1 MNDKIIQKIESLP
14 PLPKTV
20 LEVEEFRKKQDKE
33 LSELLRIIE
42 KDALIVSTLLKIAN
56 SAMFGFRTK
65 VEVPSRALNLLGIN
79 FTVSIAIGGSIQNL
93 LKASLKPYGI
103 TSDDFM
109 KGSNIASSLAN
120 IWLSS
125 FEVDHQDDIILASLL
140 QEVGKFVLASIIVQD
155 QKEQEFI
162 EKIENSSVKEA
173 EEELLETTTAKV
185 TAQIFKHWR
194 LSDNLITLIEFADHI
209 NDVEEEFKQRVQ
221 ILDVIKTAA
230 SVIEPL
236 SDENIK
242 KALEKAKTYGFDVE
256 ILKASIKELKT
267 KLESNE
273 EI

>member
-1 MNDKIIQKIESLP
+1 MNDKIVQKIESLP
-14 PLPKTV
+14 PLPKTII
-20 LEVEEFRKKQDKE
+20 EIEEFRKKPDKE
-33 LSELLRIIE
+33 LGELLRIIE

-65 VEVPSRALNLLGIN
+65 VEAPSRALNLLGIN

-125 FEVDHQDDIILASLL
+125 FEIEHQDDIILASLL
-140 QEVGKFVLASIIVQD
+140 QEVGKFVLASIIVGDGKQD
-155 QKEQEFI
+155 EFFAKV
-162 EKIENSSVKEA
+162 EASSVKDA
-173 EEELLETTTAKV
+173 EYQFLQTSTSKV
-185 TAQIFKHWR
+185 TAQIFRHWK
-194 LSDNLITLIEFADHI
+194 LSDNLINLIEFVDDIA
-209 NDVEEEFKQRVQ
+209 NVEEGFKQGVQ
-221 ILDVIKTAA
+221 ILDVIRTAA

-236 SDENIK
+236 SDENVNKALK
-242 KALEKAKTYGFDVE
+242 KAQIYGFDME
-256 ILKASIKELKT
+256 ILKTSIEDLKN
-267 KLESNE
+267 KLVENE

>member
-1 MNDKIIQKIESLP
+1 MNDKIVQKIESLP
-14 PLPKTV
+14 LLPKTII
-20 LEVEEFRKKQDKE
+20 EIEEFRKKPDKE
-33 LSELLRIIE
+33 LGELLRIIE

-65 VEVPSRALNLLGIN
+65 VEAPSRALNLLGIN

-125 FEVDHQDDIILASLL
+125 FEIEHQDDIILASLL
-140 QEVGKFVLASIIVQD
+140 QEVGKFVLASIIVGDGKQD
-155 QKEQEFI
+155 EFFAKV
-162 EKIENSSVKEA
+162 EASSVKDA
-173 EEELLETTTAKV
+173 EYQFLQTSTSKV
-185 TAQIFKHWR
+185 TAQIFRHWK
-194 LSDNLITLIEFADHI
+194 LSDNLINLIEFVDDIA
-209 NDVEEEFKQRVQ
+209 NVEEGFKQGVQ
-221 ILDVIKTAA
+221 ILDVIRTAA

-236 SDENIK
+236 SDENVNKALK
-242 KALEKAKTYGFDVE
+242 KAQIYGFDME
-256 ILKASIKELKT
+256 ILKTSIEDLKN
-267 KLESNE
+267 KLVENE